1 MRPEGAPPSWRDLL
15 ERARAGSG
23 DAVGEIL
30 EPLRPHLLAA
40 AHERLDDDLRP
51 KTGPSDLVQE
61 SLARACAHFGEFRGE
76 TPAELAAWLLQI
88 LHNCLANLRRDYRTA
103 KRELSREFPLEDS
116 EVSNGTLQA
125 PGDSP
130 SAQAL
135 RQEAQQ
141 ALHRAMEQLPAS
153 HREVLLL
160 RNRDELSFEE
170 IGRVMNRS
178 ADATR
183 MLYGRAVEALA
194 RQLRSDDESH

>member
-1 MRPEGAPPSWRDLL
+1 MRPQGSPPPWRELL

-23 DAVGEIL
+23 EAVGEIL

-40 AHERLDDDLRP
+40 AHEQLDDDLRP
-51 KTGPSDLVQE
+51 KVGASDLVQE
-61 SLARACAHFGEFRGE
+61 SLVRACAHFGEFRGE
-76 TPAELAAWLLQI
+76 TPAELAGWLLQI

-103 KRELSREFPLEDS
+103 KRELSRELPLKDNEG
-116 EVSNGTLQA
+116 SNGTPQA

-135 RQEAQQ
+135 QEEAQQ
-141 ALHRAMEQLPAS
+141 ALHRAMERLPES
-153 HREVLLL
+153 HRQVLLL

-194 RQLRSDDESH
+194 RQLRPDDESR